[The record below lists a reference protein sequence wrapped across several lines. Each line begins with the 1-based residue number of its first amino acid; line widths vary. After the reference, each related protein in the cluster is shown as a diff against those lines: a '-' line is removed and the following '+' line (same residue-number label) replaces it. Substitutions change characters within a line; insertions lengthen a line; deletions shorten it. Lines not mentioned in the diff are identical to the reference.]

1 MLLLFG
7 SQVVISIGDQID
19 ERYRLIALL
28 GEGGMGAV
36 YEALDTITKRRVA
49 IKFLKP
55 EVAKD
60 RDNLAR
66 FEHEAR
72 AMATLSNQN
81 VVSILN
87 VGKTQELHYMVTELV
102 TGKTLDQELDSRTRF
117 TYLEAIDILDQLC
130 LAVKLAHSRN
140 VIHRDIKPSNI
151 YISSDGVVK
160 LGDFGIAEFN
170 QSAARKVS
178 QDSSILGSAHYLA
191 PEICQGEKA
200 SFQSDIYSLG
210 ITLYQLVTGRLP
222 FDGETVVDVA
232 IKQIKDPLP
241 SPRKY
246 INSFP
251 KALEKIIQKA
261 VKKRPKDR
269 YKTVDELQKALHN
282 LKENSHLLKPRESI
296 WVRWFGF
303 ANE

>member
-1 MLLLFG
+1 MIKVG
-7 SQVVISIGDQID
+7 SQVDD
-19 ERYRLIALL
+19 RYRLVSLL

-36 YEALDTITKRRVA
+36 YEALDLITKRRVA

-55 EVAKD
+55 EVAKNKE
-60 RDNLAR
+60 NLAR
-66 FEHEAR
+66 FEREAR

-81 VVSILN
+81 IVSILN
-87 VGKTQELHYMVTELV
+87 VGTTDEYHYMVTELV
-102 TGKTLDQELDSRTRF
+102 TGKTLDQELETRARF

-130 LAVKLAHSRN
+130 SAVKLAHSRN
-140 VIHRDIKPSNI
+140 VIHRDIKPSNV
-151 YISSDGVVK
+151 YIGHDGIVK
-160 LGDFGIAEFN
+160 LGDFGIAEF
-170 QSAARKVS
+170 SHTSPKKVS
-178 QDSSILGSAHYLA
+178 QESSILGSAHYLA

-200 SFQSDIYSLG
+200 TFQSDIYALG

-232 IKQIKDPLP
+232 IKQIKEPLP

-246 INSFP
+246 ISTFP
-251 KALEKIIQKA
+251 KALEMVIRKA

-269 YKTVDELQKALHN
+269 YKTVEEFQKALHQ
-282 LKENSHLLKPRESI
+282 LKANSHLLKPRESI

>member
-1 MLLLFG
+1 M
-7 SQVVISIGDQID
+7 ISIGDQID

-160 LGDFGIAEFN
+160 LGDFGIAELN

>member
-1 MLLLFG
+1 MIK
-7 SQVVISIGDQID
+7 VGDIVD

-36 YEALDTITKRRVA
+36 YEALDLITKRSIA

-66 FEHEAR
+66 FEREAR
-72 AMATLSNQN
+72 AMATLSNQHI
-81 VVSILN
+81 VSILN
-87 VGKTQELHYMVTELV
+87 VGKTSELHYMVTELV
-102 TGKTLDQELDSRTRF
+102 RGKTLDQELESRTKF

-130 LAVKLAHSRN
+130 HALKLAHSRR

-151 YISSDGVVK
+151 YMSADGVVK
-160 LGDFGIAEFN
+160 LGDFGIAEFSHK
-170 QSAARKVS
+170 SAGQTAK
-178 QDSSILGSAHYLA
+178 DSSILGSAHYLA

-210 ITLYQLVTGRLP
+210 ITLFQLVTGRLP

-232 IKQIKDPLP
+232 IKQIKEPLP

-251 KALEKIIQKA
+251 KALENIIRKA
-261 VKKRPKDR
+261 CKKRVKER
-269 YKTVDELQKALHN
+269 YKTVDEFQKALLD
-282 LKENSHLLKPRESI
+282 LKNNPHLLKPRESI

-303 ANE
+303 AND